1 MIQRVHSYNDLLK
14 IAKRNSKMKYFS
26 IILLVLV
33 LIGCGTETSSNQKS
47 ISTLSTFMDSTS
59 YALGADLG
67 ENLKRQQVEIDYD
80 VFMAGLTDAMLDD
93 ELVKLDQ
100 KKRRNVMASLQ
111 KSIRDKSKK
120 EGETNLKI
128 ADEFLAKNKQE
139 NPDVK
144 ETPTGLQYRVIKEGE
159 GDSPSQ
165 TDRVK
170 VHYAGKLIDGTEFD
184 SSYERGEPTEFG
196 LNQVIKGWTE
206 GLQLMKVGSK
216 YEFFIHPK
224 IAYGSRPR
232 PTIPANSVLIFE
244 VELLDIVENNKK

>member
-1 MIQRVHSYNDLLK
+1 
-14 IAKRNSKMKYFS
+14 MKYFS

-33 LIGCGTETSSNQKS
+33 LIGCGTETSSNRKS

>member
-1 MIQRVHSYNDLLK
+1 M
-14 IAKRNSKMKYFS
+14 
-26 IILLVLV
+26 LV
-33 LIGCGTETSSNQKS
+33 LIGCGTETSSNRKS

-100 KKRRNVMASLQ
+100 KKRRDVMGSLQ

-128 ADEFLAKNKQE
+128 ADEFLANNKQG